1 MEIDV
6 KIPSTWVN
14 GAKYCW
20 SGLYNRTSLGG
31 VRWVDSER
39 FSFYDAWIAGFLTF
53 DYEHY
58 LEFYHSAYSLYEIYA
73 CKMVPHDPRAG
84 DESHRSSPEWV
95 EVCIFPVYTAFGSVF
110 FPAAFVYD
118 SNGNYY
124 SVPVTID

>member
-1 MEIDV
+1 M
-6 KIPSTWVN
+6 
-14 GAKYCW
+14 
-20 SGLYNRTSLGG
+20 
-31 VRWVDSER
+31 RWVDSESYSYR
-39 FSFYDAWIAGFLTF
+39 NALINGFLTF

-73 CKMVPHDPRAG
+73 CKMVPHNPLAG

-95 EVCIFPVYTAFGSVF
+95 EVCIFPVYTVFGSVF

-118 SNGNYY
+118 SNSKFY

>member
-1 MEIDV
+1 M
-6 KIPSTWVN
+6 N

-73 CKMVPHDPRAG
+73 CKMVPHNLLAG
-84 DESHRSSPEWV
+84 DESHRSSPE
-95 EVCIFPVYTAFGSVF
+95 
-110 FPAAFVYD
+110 
-118 SNGNYY
+118 
-124 SVPVTID
+124 

>member
-1 MEIDV
+1 M
-6 KIPSTWVN
+6 
-14 GAKYCW
+14 
-20 SGLYNRTSLGG
+20 
-31 VRWVDSER
+31 RWVDSER
-39 FSFYDAWIAGFLTF
+39 FSFYDAWIAGFLTL
-53 DYEHY
+53 DSEHY

-110 FPAAFVYD
+110 FLAAFVYD
-118 SNGNYY
+118 SNGNCY